1 MDQYS
6 NGNKQKNK
14 ISLKACSDFIERH
27 YIAFL
32 LAVVVALVAYGIYN
46 HFNPG
51 AEITGDYL
59 RRPYSEL
66 LRSLDEAPEDI
77 SSKNYKSVIPKIVQ
91 KDIQKMLAS
100 NGELSIL
107 YYGKQSSIQI
117 EEDDEGMVLT
127 ICKKNDYYS
136 HEIKMIDNIS
146 MYKSGDSILIYGSK
160 NYARRYL
167 DCYEV
172 NEKSVIRVSLEN
184 EYIDLYGAGIE
195 YDEVRALEKEIS
207 LVNRGKDFMFYRLGK
222 QVGKTE
228 RFPGG
233 EITKYD
239 YHYILDDN
247 NDLYYLYYCAHPSNT
262 WIKFIKVDSNISG
275 ITEEFMQS
283 LDSRVKYPIY
293 VKNGER
299 YAGISNVD
307 TEGAYGNN
315 YGANYDTLDVSTFDF
330 SITTVELKKDI
341 SSIILNRREADSFL
355 HSEEY
360 DWYIRYNYANETAY
374 IEERI
379 NGLDSFLTTIIPE
392 DEMKKYDGKK
402 IKSDQLTDVI
412 AELKQLYDKF
422 S

>member
-14 ISLKACSDFIERH
+14 ISLKACIDFIERH
-27 YIAFL
+27 YIAFI

-46 HFNPG
+46 HFNPS
-51 AEITGDYL
+51 AEITGDYIK
-59 RRPYSEL
+59 RPYSDL
-66 LRSLDEAPEDI
+66 LKCSDEAPEDI
-77 SSKNYKSVIPKIVQ
+77 LSKNYESVIPKIVQ

-100 NGELSIL
+100 NGELGIL
-107 YYGKQSSIQI
+107 YYGEQSTIQI
-117 EEDDEGMVLT
+117 EEDDEEIVFT
-127 ICKKNDYYS
+127 ICTYDYYH

-146 MYKSGDSILIYGSK
+146 MYKSGDSILIYGST
-160 NYARRYL
+160 NYTHRYL
-167 DCYEV
+167 DCFKV
-172 NEKSVIRVSLEN
+172 NEKSVIRESLEN
-184 EYIDLYGAGIE
+184 KYIDLYGTDIE
-195 YDEVRALEKEIS
+195 YDKVRAFGKEMS

-262 WIKFIKVDSNISG
+262 WIKFIKVDSDISG

-283 LDSRVKYPIY
+283 SDRGVEYPIY
-293 VKNGER
+293 VKNGQR

-307 TEGAYGNN
+307 TEKAYGNN

-355 HSEEY
+355 HVEEY

-392 DEMKKYDGKK
+392 DEMKKFDGKEV
-402 IKSDQLTDVI
+402 KSEQLTDVI

-422 S
+422 L